1 MAIYEHGLYYRKEG
15 STPMSHLA
23 TFELYAD
30 FTLGKWKRVTKRK
43 IAVLSSNAKCFSIE
57 VSIRAQN
64 RNILAKS
71 VAPALFVLSKLSIN
85 YALSETGKDDAKKG
99 EKMEKL
105 QKGEEV
111 DIDLTDPDAQAAATK
126 IQASFRGHKARE
138 DVKKQKDEEAA
149 AVKIQA
155 SFRGHQA
162 RERVKEI
169 KVSQSKEQVSE
180 NVEAVEA
187 DTLGKAADAQPEE
200 AVPEEAGGAE
210 ESEKQEAGESDQVPD
225 AQPGG
230 AEVAEAQPEPD
241 VAEAEPEPTSEA
253 VKEESAEQD
262 RQEEGE
268 VADEAAGE
276 STEAAGE
283 STEAAEGT
291 EEAGAGVA
299 DAQSDGAEGGEVQKV
314 EGEAEEIDLNMNDPE
329 LQNAALKIQASFR
342 GHKARE
348 GVKVMKSSESLPQV
362 DNEVAS
368 DEKAD
373 DVEQDVTEGDEEKG
387 NDDGQESVAE
397 GADAEQLVAE
407 DTEDSKPSE
416 D

>member
-1 MAIYEHGLYYRKEG
+1 M
-15 STPMSHLA
+15 
-23 TFELYAD
+23 
-30 FTLGKWKRVTKRK
+30 
-43 IAVLSSNAKCFSIE
+43 
-57 VSIRAQN
+57 
-64 RNILAKS
+64 
-71 VAPALFVLSKLSIN
+71 APALFVLSKLSIN

-111 DIDLTDPDAQAAATK
+111 DIDLTDPDVQAAATK

-149 AVKIQA
+149 AVKIQS

-276 STEAAGE
+276 EAAGESTEAAGE
-283 STEAAEGT
+283 STEAAEGA
-291 EEAGAGVA
+291 EEAGAGVG

-362 DNEVAS
+362 DNEAAS
-368 DEKAD
+368 DEKAG
-373 DVEQDVTEGDEEKG
+373 DVE
-387 NDDGQESVAE
+387 
-397 GADAEQLVAE
+397 
-407 DTEDSKPSE
+407 
-416 D
+416 